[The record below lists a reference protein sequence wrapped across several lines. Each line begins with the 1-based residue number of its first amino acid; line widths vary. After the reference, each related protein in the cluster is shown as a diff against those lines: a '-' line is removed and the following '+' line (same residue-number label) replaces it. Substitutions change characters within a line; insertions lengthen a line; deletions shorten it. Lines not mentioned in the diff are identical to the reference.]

1 MKLLILADD
10 FTGAMDTGV
19 KLSKAQIKTLVLA
32 KVPDTRT
39 KTGLP
44 PCEVLVLNTNL
55 RHESPKTAYETISHL
70 LRTYYEPG
78 LSVYMKTDS
87 ALRGNISATLAA
99 AVSTLR
105 RPLHFIPAFP
115 DVNRTT
121 RNAAI
126 YIEDIPLGQ
135 SVFRNDPRSPMTESS
150 LVKIVTKDYPLSC
163 RVIPTAS
170 EGGVAYDVDAP
181 EDFNGSA
188 AYDADMAEDCAGF
201 FEVPAPQLYLYDCS
215 TNEELAAIASY
226 LKEENSLILTAGCA
240 GFAAQFPNCLDFS
253 KEEPYIPDAPG
264 PILFFSGSANAIT
277 FHQLAKAKEAGYPL
291 FLIRDYVEAV
301 IKGDALAKT
310 LEDTL
315 VHDTVSLIKEGK
327 SVILAT
333 ALDKDSLFDLS
344 ALAAAIGSE
353 EAVHQII
360 SDCSARLTKRILE
373 ETDIS
378 ALTVFG
384 GDTVAGI
391 LEELGCFLVEAKGE
405 VDTGVPICLLSY
417 KALKENSPRTLHL
430 ITKSG
435 GLGPEEI
442 VKSIDK
448 YFNDNYTILKRKG

>member
-32 KVPDTRT
+32 KVPDTLM
-39 KTGLP
+39 KSDLP

-55 RHESPKTAYETISHL
+55 RHVHPKTAYETVSHL
-70 LRTYYEPG
+70 LRTWYEPG

-99 AVSTLR
+99 AVNTLK

-121 RNAAI
+121 RNATI
-126 YIEDIPLGQ
+126 YIEDTPLEA

-170 EGGVAYDVDAP
+170 EGNAAYDVDTP
-181 EDFNGSA
+181 KDSNDTA
-188 AYDADMAEDCAGF
+188 AYDADRTEDCPGF
-201 FEVPAPQLYLYDCS
+201 FDVPTPQLYLYDCS
-215 TNEELAAIASY
+215 TNEDLAAIASS
-226 LKEENSLILTAGCA
+226 LKEENNLVLTAGCA
-240 GFAAQFPNCLDFS
+240 GFAAQFPSYLDFS
-253 KEEPYIPDAPG
+253 KEEAYTPEAPG
-264 PILFFSGSANAIT
+264 PILFLSGSANAIT

-291 FLIRDYVEAV
+291 FLIKDYVETV

-315 VHDTVSLIKEGK
+315 VHDAVSLLKEGK
-327 SVILAT
+327 SVFLAT
-333 ALDKDSLFDLS
+333 AEGKDSLLNLP
-344 ALAAAIGSE
+344 ALAKVAGSE
-353 EAVHQII
+353 EAVHQVI
-360 SDCSARLTKRILE
+360 SDCSARLTRRILE

-391 LEELGCFLVEAKGE
+391 LEELDCFLVEAKGE

-417 KALKENSPRTLHL
+417 KAPKQNSARTLHL

-448 YFNDNYTILKRKG
+448 YFNSL